1 MSSFTETPG
10 SFTKGNGPCNPP
22 AMPGGS
28 IKSYTQLIEAYEN
41 LTSMLAAHVASDLA
55 NEGANPHNGKGYVS
69 AALEK
74 KQNTLT
80 FDSLP
85 RNESGNPVT
94 SEGIYNAIK
103 AVADAKQE
111 LLTFDNTPA
120 AGSINPVISAGI
132 YNAIKDVKDNYQPRL
147 LFTSIPSS
155 TNKVV
160 TKDTLE
166 ATVDAAVKPISISF
180 DSFTSHFGK
189 VSDIPVSGDKVA
201 AVEYLLGKLN
211 AQNVI
216 DYTDWVTLSAQH
228 AGLNTSAT
236 TQTSGAYI
244 LGMLSLDWGNET
256 TETPTDDFKSKSA
269 RAYIKYIN
277 TFPLD
282 AVVDMAVTKT
292 ADGYTGAITA
302 TVSHAPDSWKDLA
315 FHLAEGTDS
324 EGNKAVYLCISS
336 SSFAYHPSEY
346 PTIFRVCGENFI
358 PATYTG
364 YITPNNMNDAA
375 QMPICSTACFN
386 EVAATA
392 VQNLA
397 VTSLLANVIKAA
409 SGKAAINILED
420 GTIHIL
426 KNPKVGE
433 NGAELATTDD
443 VNNIIPVGA
452 VLRWPGNASA
462 IPARYH
468 ICDGSTLP
476 YSDNLAKLAEVLGMT
491 EDEIVL
497 PVEDCA
503 IIRLY

>member
-10 SFTKGNGPCNPP
+10 SFTKGNGPCDPP
-22 AMPGGS
+22 AMSGGS

-55 NEGANPHNGKGYVS
+55 NDGANPHNGKGYVT
-69 AALEK
+69 AALDK
-74 KQNTLT
+74 KQDTLT
-80 FDSLP
+80 FDSQP

-94 SEGIYNAIK
+94 SEGIYHAIK
-103 AVADAKQE
+103 AVADAKQD

-120 AGSINPVISAGI
+120 AGSINPVTSAGI
-132 YNAIKDVKDNYQPRL
+132 YNAIKAIRDNYQVKL
-147 LFTSIPSS
+147 DFTSAPSD
-155 TNKVV
+155 TNQVV
-160 TKDTLE
+160 TLYTLGQRLAQE
-166 ATVDAAVKPISISF
+166 F
-180 DSFTSHFGK
+180 DHRDRDFAEFTSHFGK
-189 VSDIPVSGDKVA
+189 VPDIPVSGDKVA
-201 AVEYLLGKLN
+201 AAEYLLGKLN

-228 AGLNTSAT
+228 AGLNTSAA

-256 TETPTDDFKSKSA
+256 TETPTAEFKSKSA

-292 ADGYTGAITA
+292 ASGYTGAITA
-302 TVSHAPDSWKDLA
+302 TVSHAPDAWKDLA

-364 YITPNNMNDAA
+364 YITPNSMNDEA

-397 VTSLLANVIKAA
+397 VASVLANVIKAT
-409 SGKAAINILED
+409 SGEAAINILED

-433 NGAELATTDD
+433 GGAVLVTTDD
-443 VNNIIPVGA
+443 VDSIVPVGA

-468 ICDGSTLP
+468 VCDGSTIP
-476 YSDNLAKLAEVLGMT
+476 YSDNLAKLAEVLGKT
-491 EDEIVL
+491 ADEIVL

>member
-10 SFTKGNGPCNPP
+10 SFTKGNGPCDPP
-22 AMPGGS
+22 AMSGGS

-41 LTSMLAAHVASDLA
+41 LTSMLATHVASDLA
-55 NEGANPHNGKGYVS
+55 NDGANPHNGKGYVT
-69 AALEK
+69 AVLDK
-74 KQNTLT
+74 KQDTLT

-94 SEGIYNAIK
+94 SEGIYRAIK
-103 AVADAKQE
+103 AVADAKQD
-111 LLTFDNTPA
+111 LLTFDDTPA
-120 AGSINPVISAGI
+120 AGSINPVTSAGI
-132 YNAIKDVKDNYQPRL
+132 YNAIEAIRDNYQL
-147 LFTSIPSS
+147 KLSFTSAPSY
-155 TNKVV
+155 TNQVV
-160 TKDTLE
+160 TLYTLGQRIAE
-166 ATVDAAVKPISISF
+166 EFTPR
-180 DSFTSHFGK
+180 DSRFAEFTSHFGK
-189 VSDIPVSGDKVA
+189 VPDIPVSGDKVA
-201 AVEYLLGKLN
+201 AAEYLLGKLN

-228 AGLNTSAT
+228 TGLNTSVT

-256 TETPTDDFKSKSA
+256 TETPTAEFKSKSA

-292 ADGYTGAITA
+292 ASGYTGAITA
-302 TVSHAPDSWKDLA
+302 TVSHAPDAWKDLA

-364 YITPNNMNDAA
+364 YITPNSMNDEA

-397 VTSLLANVIKAA
+397 VASVLANVIKAT
-409 SGKAAINILED
+409 SGEAAINILED

-433 NGAELATTDD
+433 GGAELVTTDD
-443 VNNIIPVGA
+443 VDSIVPVGA

-462 IPARYH
+462 IPERYH
-468 ICDGSTLP
+468 MCDGSTIP
-476 YSDNLAKLAEVLGMT
+476 YSDNLAKLAEVLGT
-491 EDEIVL
+491 TADEIVL

>member
-10 SFTKGNGPCNPP
+10 SFTKGNGPCDPP

-69 AALEK
+69 AALER

-94 SEGIYNAIK
+94 SEGIYHAIK
-103 AVADAKQE
+103 AVADAKQD
-111 LLTFDNTPA
+111 LLTFDNTPVA
-120 AGSINPVISAGI
+120 SSAHPVKSSGI
-132 YNAIKDVKDNYQPRL
+132 YNAIKDVKDNYQTKL
-147 LFTSIPSS
+147 LFTDTPSDI
-155 TNKVV
+155 NKVV
-160 TKDTLE
+160 TYSTLRQE
-166 ATVDAAVKPISISF
+166 IGLSVDSLGRDFNK
-180 DSFTSHFGK
+180 FTDYFCK
-189 VSDIPVSGDKVA
+189 VPGIVVSGDKVA
-201 AVEYLLGKLN
+201 AAEYLLGKLN

-228 AGLNTSAT
+228 AGLNTSET

-244 LGMLSLDWGNET
+244 LGMLSLDWGDET

-282 AVVDMAVTKT
+282 AVVDMTVTKT
-292 ADGYTGAITA
+292 AGGYTGAITA
-302 TVSHAPDSWKDLA
+302 TVSHAPDAWKDLA

-336 SSFAYHPSEY
+336 SSFTYHPSEY

-358 PATYTG
+358 PVTYTG
-364 YITPNNMNDAA
+364 YITPNSMNDDA

-386 EVAATA
+386 EAAVTA

-397 VTSLLANVIKAA
+397 VINLLTNVIKAA
-409 SGKAAINILED
+409 SGEAAINILED
-420 GTIHIL
+420 GSIHIL
-426 KNPKVGE
+426 KTPKIGE
-433 NGAELATTDD
+433 GGAELATTDY
-443 VNNIIPVGA
+443 VSSIVPVGA

-462 IPARYH
+462 IPNRYH
-468 ICDGSTLP
+468 ACDGSTLP
-476 YSDNLAKLAEVLGMT
+476 YSDDLAELAEVLGT
-491 EDEIVL
+491 TSDGITL

>member
-10 SFTKGNGPCNPP
+10 SFTKGNGPCDPP
-22 AMPGGS
+22 AMSGGS

-55 NEGANPHNGKGYVS
+55 NDGANPHNGKGYVT
-69 AALEK
+69 AALDK
-74 KQNTLT
+74 KQDTLT

-94 SEGIYNAIK
+94 SEGIYRAIK
-103 AVADAKQE
+103 AVADAKQD

-120 AGSINPVISAGI
+120 AGSINPVTSAGI
-132 YNAIKDVKDNYQPRL
+132 YNAIEAIRDNYQL
-147 LFTSIPSS
+147 KLSFTSAPSY
-155 TNKVV
+155 TNQVV
-160 TKDTLE
+160 TLYTLGQTIAKE
-166 ATVDAAVKPISISF
+166 FTPRDRDFAE
-180 DSFTSHFGK
+180 FTSHFGK
-189 VSDIPVSGDKVA
+189 VPDIPVSGDKVA
-201 AVEYLLGKLN
+201 AAEYLLGKLN

-228 AGLNTSAT
+228 AGLNTSAA

-256 TETPTDDFKSKSA
+256 TETPTAEFKSKSA

-282 AVVDMAVTKT
+282 AIVDMAVTKT
-292 ADGYTGAITA
+292 ASGYTGAITA
-302 TVSHAPDSWKDLA
+302 TVSHAPDAWKDLA

-364 YITPNNMNDAA
+364 YITPNSMNDEA
-375 QMPICSTACFN
+375 QLPICSTACFN

-397 VTSLLANVIKAA
+397 VASVLANIIKAT
-409 SGKAAINILED
+409 SGEAAINILED

-433 NGAELATTDD
+433 GGAVLVTTDD
-443 VNNIIPVGA
+443 VDSIVPVGA

-462 IPARYH
+462 IPERYH
-468 ICDGSTLP
+468 ICDGSTIP
-476 YSDNLAKLAEVLGMT
+476 YSDNLAKLAEVLGT
-491 EDEIVL
+491 TADGIVL